1 MPAPFRP
8 KSDRDRPDRD
18 RPRREGARGDGP
30 RQTSPRR
37 ADGTLHHRPGDID
50 EAVLYGVHPVIEA
63 LRNPKRRHRR
73 LLATENGLKRLEEEV
88 GELPLQAEIVR
99 PSEIDRLLTP
109 DSVHQG
115 LYLVCDPLPS
125 LDLDS
130 LPDDAIMLALDQ
142 ITDPHNVGA
151 ILRSAAAFGAAA
163 VIVTIRHSPA
173 ATGVLAKSASGALE
187 HVPLIA
193 VRNLGDA
200 LAELGKRGFQRI
212 GFDSDGEVAFED
224 VTLTRP
230 LVMVM
235 GAEGKGLRQRSREL
249 CDQVARLEV
258 PGAITSLNV
267 SNATAIA
274 LYAASRRR

>member
-1 MPAPFRP
+1 
-8 KSDRDRPDRD
+8 
-18 RPRREGARGDGP
+18 
-30 RQTSPRR
+30 
-37 ADGTLHHRPGDID
+37 
-50 EAVLYGVHPVIEA
+50 A
-63 LRNPKRRHRR
+63 LRNPKRRFHR
-73 LLATENGLKRLEEEV
+73 LLATENALKRLQEEV
-88 GELPLQAEIVR
+88 GELPIEPVLVR

-125 LDLDS
+125 PDLDS
-130 LPDDAIMLALDQ
+130 LPNDAVVLALDQ

-200 LAELGKRGFQRI
+200 LQELGKRGFQRI
-212 GFDSDGEVAFED
+212 GFDSDGETSFDSIE
-224 VTLTRP
+224 LRRP

-249 CDQVARLEV
+249 CDHVARLEV
-258 PGAITSLNV
+258 PGSITSLNV

-274 LYAASRRR
+274 LYVASRR

>member
-1 MPAPFRP
+1 MSDDHRRP
-8 KSDRDRPDRD
+8 GGPSRGGKP
-18 RPRREGARGDGP
+18 PRNDWSRRDGP
-30 RQTSPRR
+30 PP
-37 ADGTLHHRPGDID
+37 HRPGDID

-73 LLATENGLKRLEEEV
+73 LLATENALKRLQEEV
-88 GELPLQAEIVR
+88 GDLPVEAELVR

-125 LDLDS
+125 PDLDS
-130 LPDDAIMLALDQ
+130 LPDDAIVLALDQ

-151 ILRSAAAFGAAA
+151 ILRSAAAFAASA

-200 LAELGKRGFQRI
+200 LDDLGKRGFLRI
-212 GFDSDGEVAFED
+212 GFDSDGEVAFDD
-224 VTLTRP
+224 VVLRRP

-235 GAEGKGLRQRSREL
+235 GAEGKGLRQRTRDL

-258 PGAITSLNV
+258 PGTITSLNV

-274 LYAASRRR
+274 LYAASRRP

>member
-8 KSDRDRPDRD
+8 RPGKPAGQ
-18 RPRREGARGDGP
+18 RPSGRPG
-30 RQTSPRR
+30 RR
-37 ADGTLHHRPGDID
+37 ADGTLPHRPGDID

-63 LRNPKRRHRR
+63 LRNPRRHHRR
-73 LLATENGLKRLEEEV
+73 LLATENALKRLLDEI
-88 GELPLQAEIVR
+88 GELPVRAELVR

-125 LDLDS
+125 PDLDS
-130 LPDDAIMLALDQ
+130 LPDDALVLALDQ

-151 ILRSAAAFGAAA
+151 ILRSAAAFSAAA

-200 LAELGKRGFQRI
+200 LDRLGKRGFQRI
-212 GFDSDGEVAFED
+212 GFDSDGEVAFDE
-224 VTLTRP
+224 VTLVRP
-230 LVMVM
+230 LAMVM
-235 GAEGKGLRQRSREL
+235 GAEGKGLRQRTREL
-249 CDQVARLEV
+249 CDQVARLEA

-274 LYAASRRR
+274 LYAARRGR

>member
-1 MPAPFRP
+1 MARQARTDLEMAMPAPFRP
-8 KSDRDRPDRD
+8 KPNRPGGRS
-18 RPRREGARGDGP
+18 RRHDGP
-30 RQTSPRR
+30 P
-37 ADGTLHHRPGDID
+37 AHRPGEID
-50 EAVLYGVHPVIEA
+50 EAVLYGVHPVVEA
-63 LRNPKRRHRR
+63 LRNPKRRFRK
-73 LLATENGLKRLEEEV
+73 LLATENGLRRLREEI
-88 GELPLQAEIVR
+88 GQLPLEPAIVR

-125 LDLDS
+125 AELDD
-130 LPDDAIMLALDQ
+130 LPDDAVVLALDQ

-200 LAELGKRGFQRI
+200 LDTLGRRGFQRI
-212 GFDSDGEVAFED
+212 GFDSDGDVAFDAVE
-224 VTLTRP
+224 LRRP
-230 LVMVM
+230 LVLVM

>member
-1 MPAPFRP
+1 MAPPFRP
-8 KSDRDRPDRD
+8 KQARPAGG
-18 RPRREGARGDGP
+18 RPGG
-30 RQTSPRR
+30 PRR
-37 ADGTLHHRPGDID
+37 AGGPPSHRPGEID
-50 EAVLYGVHPVIEA
+50 EAVLYGVHPVVEA
-63 LRNPKRRHRR
+63 LRNPQRRHKR
-73 LLATENGLKRLEEEV
+73 LLATENALKRLQELV
-88 GELPLQAEIVR
+88 GPALPVEPELVR

-115 LYLVCDPLPS
+115 LYLVCEPLPS
-125 LDLDS
+125 PDLDS
-130 LPDDAIMLALDQ
+130 LPDEAVVLALDQ

-200 LAELGKRGFQRI
+200 LETLGKRGFLRI
-212 GFDSDGEVAFED
+212 GFDSDGDVALDD
-224 VTLTRP
+224 VALRRP

-249 CDQVARLEV
+249 CDHVARLEV

>member
-1 MPAPFRP
+1 MAAPFRP
-8 KSDRDRPDRD
+8 KQARSAGGRAA
-18 RPRREGARGDGP
+18 GARRTGGP
-30 RQTSPRR
+30 PP
-37 ADGTLHHRPGDID
+37 HRPGDID
-50 EAVLYGVHPVIEA
+50 EAVLYGVHPVVEA
-63 LRNPKRRHRR
+63 LHNPQRRHRR
-73 LLATENGLKRLEEEV
+73 LLATENGLRRLQELV
-88 GELPLQAEIVR
+88 GALPLEAEIVR

-125 LDLDS
+125 PDLES
-130 LPDDAIMLALDQ
+130 LPDDAVVLALDQ

-200 LAELGKRGFQRI
+200 LEALGERGFLRI
-212 GFDSDGEVAFED
+212 GFDSDGDVALGEVA
-224 VTLTRP
+224 LRRP

-249 CDQVARLEV
+249 CDHVARLEV

-274 LYAASRRR
+274 LYVASRR

>member
-8 KSDRDRPDRD
+8 KPAQSGGKRPGGWNRQ
-18 RPRREGARGDGP
+18 REGGP
-30 RQTSPRR
+30 PP
-37 ADGTLHHRPGDID
+37 HRPGEID
-50 EAVLYGVHPVIEA
+50 EAVLYGVHPVLEA

-73 LLATENGLKRLEEEV
+73 LLATENGAKRLREEL
-88 GELPLQAEIVR
+88 GTLPLEPELVR

-109 DSVHQG
+109 DAVHQG

-125 LDLDS
+125 PDLGS
-130 LPDDAIMLALDQ
+130 LPDDAIVLALDQ

-151 ILRSAAAFGAAA
+151 ILRSAAAFAAAA

-193 VRNLGDA
+193 VRNLGEA
-200 LAELGKRGFQRI
+200 LDELGKRGFQRI
-212 GFDSDGEVAFED
+212 GFDSEGAVEFDEIE
-224 VTLTRP
+224 LRRP

-235 GAEGKGLRQRSREL
+235 GAEGKGLRQRSRDL
-249 CDQVARLEV
+249 CDHVARLEV
-258 PGAITSLNV
+258 PGTITSLNV

>member
-1 MPAPFRP
+1 MAPPFRP
-8 KSDRDRPDRD
+8 KQARPAGN
-18 RPRREGARGDGP
+18 RPGGHA
-30 RQTSPRR
+30 RR
-37 ADGTLHHRPGDID
+37 AGAPPPHRPGDID
-50 EAVLYGVHPVIEA
+50 EAVLYGVHPVVEA
-63 LRNPKRRHRR
+63 LRNPHRRFRR
-73 LLATENGLKRLEEEV
+73 LLATENALRRLREEIGDLPVEA
-88 GELPLQAEIVR
+88 ELVR

-115 LYLVCDPLPS
+115 LYLVCEPLPS

-130 LPDDAIMLALDQ
+130 LPDDAVVLALDQ

-187 HVPLIA
+187 HVPLVT

-200 LAELGKRGFQRI
+200 LETLGKRGFLRL
-212 GFDSDGEVAFED
+212 GFDSEGDVALEEVA
-224 VTLTRP
+224 LRRP

-235 GAEGKGLRQRSREL
+235 GAEGKGLRQRTREL
-249 CDQVARLEV
+249 CDHVARLEV